1 MSPRFASPDRGDLPT
16 MHAEARE
23 MYDGALAERTA
34 GRGKAAAS
42 LAINAA
48 VRSSDCIC
56 VVELGYH
63 SAAASHAAAID
74 VLSQVPGAEPLTEAL
89 SAALS
94 LKSLYN
100 YQHGPADESSVDDV
114 IANAKALLDAA
125 TLRVEALEPDG
136 ADAASSDP
144 SDEVK

>member
-1 MSPRFASPDRGDLPT
+1 MSPKFARPDPGDLPQ
-16 MHAEARE
+16 MLAEAHE
-23 MYDGALAERTA
+23 MYDGALAESA

-56 VVELGYH
+56 VAELGYH

-74 VLSQVPGAEPLTEAL
+74 VLSQTTDAEPLTEAL

-114 IANAKALLDAA
+114 IANARTLLDAA
-125 TLRVEALEPDG
+125 DERVAA
-136 ADAASSDP
+136 ADLGDS
-144 SDEVK
+144 